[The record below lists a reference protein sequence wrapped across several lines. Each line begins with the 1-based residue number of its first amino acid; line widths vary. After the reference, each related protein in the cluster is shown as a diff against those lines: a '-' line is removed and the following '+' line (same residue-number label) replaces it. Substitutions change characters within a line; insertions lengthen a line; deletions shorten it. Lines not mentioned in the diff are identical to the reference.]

1 MKKTKPILLIAIGLV
16 ALIILLNP
24 SDEKIKAEVVKE
36 LKAIILPREPG
47 KEAAINSMIENA
59 ASQGLTIENH
69 LFYKEVFF
77 SYGTEKRKAGW
88 AALGNVKLNIKG
100 N

>member
-1 MKKTKPILLIAIGLV
+1 MRKAKFFVLGAVLLVVIVILIK
-16 ALIILLNP
+16 P
-24 SDEKIKAEVVKE
+24 SDETIKSEVVKE
-36 LKAIILPREPG
+36 LKSIILPKEAG

-59 ASQGLTIENH
+59 AAQGLTIENH